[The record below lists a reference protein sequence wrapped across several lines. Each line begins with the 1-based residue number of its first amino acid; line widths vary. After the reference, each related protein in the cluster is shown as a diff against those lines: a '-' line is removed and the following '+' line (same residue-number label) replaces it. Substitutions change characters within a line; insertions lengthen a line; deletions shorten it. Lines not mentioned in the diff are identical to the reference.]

1 MIRPTLAV
9 LPARARAVSVADYV
23 TRALASTFARAEA
36 VVQRDGCW
44 AVHYLGPTVGT
55 LPSVARQATVA
66 ALIVDDCAHGT
77 DRAPEVFV
85 AVRGGG
91 HAEEYAPPARRTV
104 AGGVR

>member
-23 TRALASTFARAEA
+23 TRALASTFARAE
-36 VVQRDGCW
+36 VVAQRGGCW

-55 LPSVARQATVA
+55 LPSVA